1 MGGKKQAGTAL
12 ANGRGELLNFTA
24 QILFLT
30 GVIS

>member
-1 MGGKKQAGTAL
+1 MSDKKQAGTAL
-12 ANGRGELLNFTA
+12 AKGRVELLDFTA

>member
-1 MGGKKQAGTAL
+1 MQEGNQVGTAL
-12 ANGRGELLNFTA
+12 AKGRVELLDFTA